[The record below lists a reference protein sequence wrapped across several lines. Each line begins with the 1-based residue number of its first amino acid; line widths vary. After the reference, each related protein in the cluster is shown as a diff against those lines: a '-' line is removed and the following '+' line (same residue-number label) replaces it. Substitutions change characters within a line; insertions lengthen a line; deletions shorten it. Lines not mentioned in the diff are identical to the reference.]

1 MKNVT
6 ISDKIYEEISSM
18 KRPGESFSEVIG
30 RLVYRKRVK
39 LSSFYGVLADSEFL
53 KELEKEVDENRKKS
67 LSREFR

>member
-39 LSSFYGVLADSEFL
+39 LSSFYGILADSEFL

-67 LSREFR
+67 LLREFQ

>member
-67 LSREFR
+67 LSREFQ

>member
-18 KRPGESFSEVIG
+18 KQPGESFSEVIG

-39 LSSFYGVLADSEFL
+39 LSSFYGILADSEFL

-67 LSREFR
+67 LLREFQ